1 MIGQCVSPITLE
13 EGSKP
18 LGREQFKV
26 RSTKS
31 LSSSGKDD
39 NPNNGV
45 LVKPLCGCIA
55 CHNLFLSRRTRIS
68 ELAIGHQG
76 LVRITFI

>member
-1 MIGQCVSPITLE
+1 MVNALALSLLK

-18 LGREQFKV
+18 LKREQFKV

-39 NPNNGV
+39 NPNSGV
-45 LVKPLCGCIA
+45 LVKPLCGGIA
-55 CHNLFLSRRTRIS
+55 SHNLLLSRRTRIS
-68 ELAIGHQG
+68 ELAIGHQA
-76 LVRITFI
+76 LARTTFI